1 MERAGSPQNNGK
13 GQYLISPSPL
23 MNHDCHMHVLTVHI
37 VDNDPAILDSLSIL
51 LNTSGFNTNCYPSG
65 QAFIDTHVPGTK
77 NCLLLDVHMPGMSG
91 LELQVKLNEMNIE
104 MPTIII
110 TGHGNVAIAV
120 KAMKNGAIDFI
131 EKPYREN
138 DLIEKLNNILLMY
151 EQADEVQS
159 TTDAFRQL
167 FAGLTPRE
175 QDVFR
180 EMIQGY
186 SNKSIARTLG
196 ISFRTIEIHRS
207 HILQKMQV
215 KNLPELIRKSI
226 LSNIR

>member
-1 MERAGSPQNNGK
+1 
-13 GQYLISPSPL
+13 
-23 MNHDCHMHVLTVHI
+23 MNLDCQMHVLTVHI

-51 LNTSGFNTNCYPSG
+51 LNTSGFNTNCYASG
-65 QAFIDTHVPGTK
+65 RAFLDTYVPGTT
-77 NCLLLDVHMPGMSG
+77 NCLLLDIQMPGMSG
-91 LELQVKLNEMNIE
+91 LELQVKLNEMNNE

-138 DLIEKLNNILLMY
+138 DLIEKLNKILLMY
-151 EQADEVQS
+151 EQADEGQS
-159 TTDAFRQL
+159 SIDTFHQL
-167 FAGLTPRE
+167 FAGLTARE
-175 QDVFR
+175 QEVFR

-186 SNKSIARTLG
+186 SSKSIARTLG

-207 HILQKMQV
+207 HVLQKMQA
-215 KNLPELIRKSI
+215 KNLADLIRTSI
-226 LSNIR
+226 LAGIQ